1 MCAVTKGVSFSSW
14 SFTCATNWHRHL
26 HKTTSNVLVG
36 YLKGTLCI
44 AYRSH
49 YKGVF
54 QFRGNVFWIRRA
66 EKNVWENGPLIYL
79 RVWTTGPL
87 LLISGSG
94 SGTANP
100 LFKTVTG
107 CCKKMVV

>member
-14 SFTCATNWHRHL
+14 SFTYATNWHRHL

-44 AYRSH
+44 AYRSY

-54 QFRGNVFWIRRA
+54 
-66 EKNVWENGPLIYL
+66 
-79 RVWTTGPL
+79 
-87 LLISGSG
+87 
-94 SGTANP
+94 
-100 LFKTVTG
+100 
-107 CCKKMVV
+107 

>member
-44 AYRSH
+44 AYRSY

-54 QFRGNVFWIRRA
+54 
-66 EKNVWENGPLIYL
+66 
-79 RVWTTGPL
+79 
-87 LLISGSG
+87 
-94 SGTANP
+94 
-100 LFKTVTG
+100 
-107 CCKKMVV
+107 